1 VTRLTLYENAAIV
14 RGRYGRARKKEK
26 GRILD
31 EFCQTTGMHR
41 KAAIRLFGDGHRLGP
56 VPKKMGRPRRYGP
69 EITQALVKV
78 WEEGDRMCS
87 KLLVAVLPAVVE
99 GL

>member
-1 VTRLTLYENAAIV
+1 MSSARR
-14 RGRYGRARKKEK
+14 RGCR
-26 GRILD
+26 
-31 EFCQTTGMHR
+31 
-41 KAAIRLFGDGHRLGP
+41 
-56 VPKKMGRPRRYGP
+56 VGRPRRYGP

>member
-1 VTRLTLYENAAIV
+1 VTRLTLYEHAAIV
-14 RGRYGRARKKEK
+14 RGRYGRARKKRR
-26 GRILD
+26 GGSWASSARPRD
-31 EFCQTTGMHR
+31 CR
-41 KAAIRLFGDGHRLGP
+41 
-56 VPKKMGRPRRYGP
+56 VGRPRRYGP